1 MTKSRN
7 QLRLERRRAEY
18 ERSGTVQYRQAH
30 RGPRVRHWMRQTLK
44 PEVLSKVLEALGMG
58 QQVKVR
64 RGIGGA
70 K

>member
-7 QLRLERRRAEY
+7 QRRLDRRRAEY
-18 ERSGTVQYRQAH
+18 ERPGTVQYQQAH
-30 RGPRVRHWMRQTLK
+30 RGPRVRYWMRRTLK